1 LSSLAESEARQNGQ
15 ELESV
20 PEDRGPASFRR
31 QLEAVKEGAR
41 IEVVA
46 QDYGEFKLAGSERLL
61 GRCLSP
67 GHEDRTASLTIFT
80 EDQRFKCFGIG
91 CGAHGDVLDL
101 VMLAEG
107 CELWEAMMIL
117 STRYGIQLPGRP
129 PAWFRKQ
136 ERQATVRNIVREAIK
151 SSRRRRFFRGVI
163 LPTLEGIAD
172 EEERRAEIKRTW
184 AEFEAMMREEGL

>member
-1 LSSLAESEARQNGQ
+1 LSSLAESEARQNGH
-15 ELESV
+15 ELV
-20 PEDRGPASFRR
+20 PGIPEERGPASFRR

-41 IEVVA
+41 IEIVA
-46 QDYGEFKLAGSERLL
+46 QEYGEFKLAGRARLL

-91 CGAHGDVLDL
+91 CGARGDVLDL

-117 STRYGIQLPGRP
+117 STRYGIPLPERP
-129 PAWFRKQ
+129 PAWFARQK
-136 ERQATVRNIVREAIK
+136 RQAPVRAAIEQTRK
-151 SSRRRRFFRGVI
+151 GIYRRRLFQYMI
-163 LPTLEGIAD
+163 LPTLQRIEDD
-172 EEERRAEIKRTW
+172 EEYNRELDRAWRDFLE
-184 AEFEAMMREEGL
+184 MLP

>member
-151 SSRRRRFFRGVI
+151 SSRRRRFFRWVI